1 MDNLIKNVIIDIL
14 VVIFLIVLAIVTI
27 IKNHKD
33 LKYILV
39 IIGCLL
45 VVFIV
50 LLANS
55 FFVYKDM
62 IYKETIEFEGV
73 CVSRDFSIYN
83 LPIGTSVMYFDT
95 NNDGQE
101 DNWFL
106 KSGGKKYVPEEGKKY
121 RVVVYKYSHT
131 IYSLEVVENLNEK
144 V

>member
-1 MDNLIKNVIIDIL
+1 MDNLFKVVIIDII
-14 VVIFLIVLAIVTI
+14 VAIFLIVLAIVTI

-73 CVSRDFSIYN
+73 CVSCDFSIYN

-106 KSGGKKYVPEEGKKY
+106 KQGGKKYVPEKGKKY
-121 RVVVYKYSHT
+121 HVVVYKYSHT
-131 IYSLEVVENLNEK
+131 IYSLELVE
-144 V
+144 